1 MHVSGKQACSCT
13 SKGRVL
19 LGHCSC
25 TAVKFTCE
33 AAWWYLVGWWQHSCP
48 RHSNG
53 QAYGKHSV
61 VCHCYLP
68 RDRFWLN
75 VNFIL
80 PYQELASKSGSSVM
94 CSVRGIACLSLC
106 CCLVPVCYFRMAHA
120 VAACLAAYTSWL
132 WKLPPVW
139 IFLRQEDDQTW
150 QQYVKG
156 IAPAGNKA
164 ENVVSMPGKYVHR
177 ILCVLNATR

>member
-1 MHVSGKQACSCT
+1 MDKEIWWKWRRRKFLLSVNPKSIKSKNSGWIWIDSGRCEGSVVTSIRWLLHWPHRGVSEDIGHICHQSF
-13 SKGRVL
+13 
-19 LGHCSC
+19 GHC
-25 TAVKFTCE
+25 
-33 AAWWYLVGWWQHSCP
+33 LCP
-48 RHSNG
+48 IRGCHQQCIRKLQPRSERFSELE
-53 QAYGKHSV
+53 GK
-61 VCHCYLP
+61 
-68 RDRFWLN
+68 
-75 VNFIL
+75 
-80 PYQELASKSGSSVM
+80 
-94 CSVRGIACLSLC
+94 
-106 CCLVPVCYFRMAHA
+106 CYFRMAHA

-177 ILCVLNATR
+177 ILYVLNATR